1 MILLT
6 IDDAVRTRIQELL
19 KEQHTKIATVSLA
32 GGLTPSTVYDFMR
45 GTTQHIQLNTVK
57 QLCMG
62 FNITLSEFFDRAYFN
77 DYE

>member
-1 MILLT
+1 MT
-6 IDDAVRTRIQELL
+6 IDDAVRTRVQELL
-19 KEQHTKIATVSLA
+19 KEQQTKIATVSLA

-62 FNITLSEFFDRAYFN
+62 FGITLAEFFDRAYFD